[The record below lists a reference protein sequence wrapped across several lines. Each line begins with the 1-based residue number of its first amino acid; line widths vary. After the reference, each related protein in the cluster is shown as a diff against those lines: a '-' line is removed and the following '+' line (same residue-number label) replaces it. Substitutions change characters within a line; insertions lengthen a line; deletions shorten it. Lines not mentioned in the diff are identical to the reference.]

1 MKRQMYQ
8 NKKKYA
14 PNKIWLYIDKSLR
27 DIAVKIK
34 S

>member
-14 PNKIWLYIDKSLR
+14 PNKIWLYIDKS
-27 DIAVKIK
+27 IAVKIQ